1 LREKIALKNVRS
13 FVRSAKKSTSRQINL
28 PSRAERQA
36 EMFDERTKRFA
47 ELKCLTIAQKN
58 VLTNRAEMFEH

>member
-28 PSRAERQA
+28 PRRANRAERRA
-36 EMFDERTKRFA
+36 EMFDERRA